1 MLSYYVSLR
10 PLRFP
15 YKNDDLWL
23 RLFVGGLM
31 SYFRYLCLCIV
42 VSNTYCVVV
51 FWGFSLFLFLFFA
64 LFYSWWSSSCVLFT
78 QCFQFLWIDPF
89 GFFNVY
95 FIDKDEYVSNLF
107 PLFSGIKIS
116 NYNQIAEICHD
127 VKVHDFSW
135 CIKWQAKM

>member
-1 MLSYYVSLR
+1 
-10 PLRFP
+10 
-15 YKNDDLWL
+15 
-23 RLFVGGLM
+23 M

-51 FWGFSLFLFLFFA
+51 FWGFSLFLFLFFFCFA
-64 LFYSWWSSSCVLFT
+64 LFFFGLSSTCVLFT

-116 NYNQIAEICHD
+116 NYNQIALYRI
-127 VKVHDFSW
+127 
-135 CIKWQAKM
+135 